1 MVAQVIRLT
10 DRSIALAS
18 SFGVDET
25 TLGPPFRSNALLTS
39 ERYRL
44 LDRRSSYY
52 SCTHHDWKQYDFDAR
67 SIPVGNPLLGQP
79 LMASEPANW
88 YVPLRWRRPSAP
100 YRLARVI
107 VDSFTNLILGY
118 QRWPTIRCAED
129 SETEAFV
136 RALVDATRL
145 RTVLIRARSIC
156 GSAGT
161 VGISWGIT
169 RGTPRVQVHHPR
181 TLYVHRWADR
191 ERLIPA
197 HVTEI
202 YKFPRD
208 EWDVEKKLFL
218 RNWYW
223 FRRDW
228 TETSDVAFH
237 EVRADLA
244 AEPSWVV
251 DEELS
256 YKHDDGFAH
265 FVWWPNLPSDT
276 DDIDGVPD
284 YEGLYEN
291 FEALDLLNSTL
302 VRGTTLNLDPTLILK
317 LDPEIV
323 ARTGVKKGS
332 DNSLVVGQSGDAHY
346 MELQGTSV
354 QVGTSLF
361 TKMREAALEVAQC
374 VVPDPNQIGAAGTS
388 SVALKVIYA
397 PMLGKADV
405 LRGQAEQALHD
416 LLMQMVTSAR
426 KAMDA
431 VPLVVVKEDGSEE
444 ESVPSLNLPPR
455 IVTEDVLD
463 PDTGEPTGERR
474 ETVVELKPGR
484 GETLRFDWGDY
495 FLPTAQDQ
503 QQTAATLTQLVAG
516 TLLSQESGADLASR
530 IVRIDP
536 RADWDRIASEK
547 KAKDAAQAAMMGG
560 DMGGAV
566 DAMGELPPGASEGE
580 APAEGEAVPAAAAPE
595 QTTPAV
601 GDSIGNFTL
610 GVSDLASIVTV
621 NEGRATSGL
630 GALLTPAGQI
640 DPDGYLTIAEFG
652 AKRKADADARAKI
665 AVDDAK
671 AGNEAAAAGPDAAGA
686 PPVNQYGTPDG
697 QPPFTG

>member
-1 MVAQVIRLT
+1 MAVAQVIRLT
-10 DRSIALAS
+10 ERSVTLAS

-25 TLGPPFRSNALLTS
+25 TLGPPFRSSALLTS

-44 LDRRSSYY
+44 LDRRGSYY

-67 SIPVGNPLLGQP
+67 AIPTGNPLLGQP

-100 YRLARVI
+100 YRLARII

-118 QRWPTIRCAED
+118 QRWPTVRCAED

-136 RALVDATRL
+136 RALIDATRL
-145 RTVLIRARSIC
+145 RTVMIRARAVA
-156 GSAGT
+156 GSTGTAGL
-161 VGISWGIT
+161 SWGISN
-169 RGTPRVQVHHPR
+169 GTPRVQVHHPR
-181 TLYVHRWADR
+181 ALYVHRWADR

-208 EWDVEKKLFL
+208 EWDAEKKQFL
-218 RNWYW
+218 RHWYW

-228 TETSDVAFH
+228 TEVADVAFH

-244 AEPSWVV
+244 MEPQWVV
-251 DEELS
+251 DEERS
-256 YKHDDGFAH
+256 YKHGDGFAH
-265 FVWWPNLPSDT
+265 FVWWQNLPSDS
-276 DDIDGVPD
+276 DEIDGVPD

-291 FEALDLLNSTL
+291 FEALDVLNSTL

-323 ARTGVKKGS
+323 ARNGVRKGS

-346 MELQGTSV
+346 MELAGTSV

-361 TKMREAALEVAQC
+361 TKMREASLEVAQC

-405 LRGQAEQALHD
+405 LREQAEQALRD
-416 LLMQMVTSAR
+416 LLTQMVTSAR
-426 KAMDA
+426 RVMDPEVPVVVVNDDGTEMEA
-431 VPLVVVKEDGSEE
+431 VPTI
-444 ESVPSLNLPPR
+444 NLPPR
-455 IVTEDVLD
+455 VVVEDVLD
-463 PDTGEPTGERR
+463 LETGEPTGERR
-474 ETVVELKPGR
+474 ERIEDLRPGR
-484 GETLRFDWGDY
+484 GVMLAFDWGDY

-516 TLLSQESGADLASR
+516 SLLSQESGADLASR

-536 RADWDRIASEK
+536 RADWTRIETEK
-547 KAKDAAQAAMMGG
+547 KAKDAAQAVLMGGG
-560 DMGGAV
+560 DMGGEVGAV
-566 DAMGELPPGASEGE
+566 DELPPGASEGE
-580 APAEGEAVPAAAAPE
+580 PPAEGEAAPAAPE
-595 QTTPAV
+595 QAQPAV

-630 GALLTPAGQI
+630 GALLKPDGTI
-640 DPDGYLTIAEFG
+640 DPDGYLTIAEFS

-671 AGNEAAAAGPDAAGA
+671 AETAAATGGEPGA

-697 QPPFTG
+697 SPPFTG